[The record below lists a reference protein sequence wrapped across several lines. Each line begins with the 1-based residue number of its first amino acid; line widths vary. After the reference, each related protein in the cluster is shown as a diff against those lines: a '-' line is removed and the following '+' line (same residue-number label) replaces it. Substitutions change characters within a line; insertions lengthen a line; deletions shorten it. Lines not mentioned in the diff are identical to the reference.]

1 MSQHQEIFERE
12 RKRLFAIA
20 YRMLS
25 SIADAED
32 VLQEGWLRWERANLI
47 EIENPQAF
55 LTTIISRLCVD
66 HLRSAQKKREAY
78 FGTWLPEPLVG
89 DEIANDNVSP
99 DSALELADDLSF
111 ALFLT
116 LEKLNPTERA
126 AFLMHDVFDL
136 SFDEIS
142 LNLDKSSA
150 ACRQLASRARSKVRT
165 EQENHL
171 PAKKIDDPLVQKFFR
186 TVQTGDVLDFVNQ
199 LAADAKLVTDGG
211 GKKSAARNPII
222 GRVKIIKFFVGLMKK
237 EGLPS
242 PDDLKLTLING
253 HPGLIVREADGSVQT
268 WFISWTEEGQISEI
282 YIVRNPDKLGHVN
295 F

>member
-32 VLQEGWLRWERANLI
+32 VLQEGWLRWEKANLI
-47 EIENPQAF
+47 DIENPQAF

-150 ACRQLASRARSKVRT
+150 ALSPTRVPCPLQSAHRAGKPST
-165 EQENHL
+165 SQEN
-171 PAKKIDDPLVQKFFR
+171 R
-186 TVQTGDVLDFVNQ
+186 
-199 LAADAKLVTDGG
+199 
-211 GKKSAARNPII
+211 
-222 GRVKIIKFFVGLMKK
+222 
-237 EGLPS
+237 
-242 PDDLKLTLING
+242 
-253 HPGLIVREADGSVQT
+253 
-268 WFISWTEEGQISEI
+268 
-282 YIVRNPDKLGHVN
+282 
-295 F
+295 